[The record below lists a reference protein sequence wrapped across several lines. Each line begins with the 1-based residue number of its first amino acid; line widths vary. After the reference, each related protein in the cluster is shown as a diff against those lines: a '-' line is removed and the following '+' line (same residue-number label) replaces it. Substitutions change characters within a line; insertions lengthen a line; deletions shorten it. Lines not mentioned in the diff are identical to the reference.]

1 VKLKVALE
9 IDAVAMSMQ
18 LVAEG
23 YGHAVVPYNVVRA
36 GMSGA
41 GVVAR
46 PIVKPR
52 LGSMVALVTPARRP
66 ATLLAAGVA
75 DLVRQLLQRT
85 LATKKP
91 TLVRT

>member
-1 VKLKVALE
+1 
-9 IDAVAMSMQ
+9 
-18 LVAEG
+18 
-23 YGHAVVPYNVVRA
+23 
-36 GMSGA
+36 MSGA

-66 ATLLAAGVA
+66 ATLLAAGVT

-91 TLVRT
+91 TLGRA